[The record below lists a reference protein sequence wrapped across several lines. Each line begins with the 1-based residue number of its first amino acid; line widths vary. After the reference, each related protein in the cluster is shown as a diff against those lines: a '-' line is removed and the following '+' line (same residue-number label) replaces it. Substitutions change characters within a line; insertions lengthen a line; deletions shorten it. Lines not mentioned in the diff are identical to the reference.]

1 MQGNYKV
8 QKRQFRQ
15 MDININDINLI
26 KRKIGILQSRLY
38 YIKNKKEHN
47 KKRKTYKRQSW
58 KDRKDNPK
66 NKK

>member
-1 MQGNYKV
+1 M
-8 QKRQFRQ
+8 
-15 MDININDINLI
+15 NINDINLI

-47 KKRKTYKRQSW
+47 KKRKLYKRQKW

-66 NKK
+66 NKKK